1 MPEIFK
7 DAEGLKAAFDRQGY
21 AMRRV
26 LLTKATKAGAEL
38 IRERASA
45 LAPRDTGQ
53 LAESEI
59 VRVVGAD
66 SNAAEVV
73 AKIGP
78 DRASFYGR
86 FQEFGT
92 AFMVAQPFLIPAFNE
107 SSEAAVRLSGE
118 IVGKGLEQI
127 G

>member
-7 DAEGLKAAFDRQGY
+7 DARDIERKFNQHGHAVRRQ
-21 AMRRV
+21 

-38 IRERASA
+38 IQAKASA

-53 LAESEI
+53 LAESQL
-59 VRVVGAD
+59 VRID
-66 SNAAEVV
+66 SSSSNAAEVV

-78 DRASFYGR
+78 DRASFYGL

-92 AFMVAQPFLIPAFNE
+92 AFHTAQPFLQPALDQTQD
-107 SSEAAVRLSGE
+107 EAIRVSGE
-118 IVGKGLEQI
+118 ILGEGLESI